1 MPYTRKM
8 SVRAQIVYCSIHGDL
23 LICPTC
29 EGAKGGKKTA
39 KLYAGKHKLWGK
51 KGGRPKKRKQ
61 S

>member
-1 MPYTRKM
+1 MPRP
-8 SVRAQIVYCSIHGDL
+8 VYCEIHGDL

-29 EGAKGGKKTA
+29 SGQKGGKKTA

-51 KGGRPKKRKQ
+51 KGGRPKKRKR